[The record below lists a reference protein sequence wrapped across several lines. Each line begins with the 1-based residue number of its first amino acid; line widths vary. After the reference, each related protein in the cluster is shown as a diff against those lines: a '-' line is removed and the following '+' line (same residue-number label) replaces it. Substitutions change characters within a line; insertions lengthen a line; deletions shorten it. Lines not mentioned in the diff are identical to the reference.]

1 MGRIILCGSFK
12 GGVGKSVTTFNLAY
26 SLAEI
31 GKKVLCVDFDS
42 QANLTT
48 CFGVEDVEI
57 LPVTIGHL
65 MMAEIEDE
73 ALPETVEYIHSRNGV
88 DFIPSSMV
96 LSAVDSKLRLEMG
109 AEGMLSRILEP
120 LRDSYDYIILDTCP
134 SLGALTINALA
145 AADEVIITVNP
156 QFLAMMGL
164 QDFLK
169 TVGKIKSRINN
180 RLSVSGI
187 LLTMCDSRTNLC
199 KVISEEVAETFQNQI
214 RIFDSRIP
222 TTVKVGESVYYSEP
236 LIEYAPGNGACEA
249 YRMLAKEVS
258 CACRLMLRKGRY
270 LMMRLTCSPR
280 GSRQLPT
287 AVWRCW
293 ISMR

>member
-1 MGRIILCGSFK
+1 
-12 GGVGKSVTTFNLAY
+12 
-26 SLAEI
+26 
-31 GKKVLCVDFDS
+31 
-42 QANLTT
+42 
-48 CFGVEDVEI
+48 
-57 LPVTIGHL
+57 

-134 SLGALTINALA
+134 SLGTLTINALA

-156 QFLAMMGL
+156 QLLAMMGL

-180 RLSVSGI
+180 WLSVSGI

-199 KVISEEVAETFQNQI
+199 KVISEEVAETIQNQI

-222 TTVKVGESVYYSEP
+222 TTVKVGEPVYYSEP

-249 YRMLAKEVS
+249 YRMLAKEVAS
-258 CACRLMLRKGRY
+258 A
-270 LMMRLTCSPR
+270 
-280 GSRQLPT
+280 
-287 AVWRCW
+287 
-293 ISMR
+293 

>member
-1 MGRIILCGSFK
+1 MGKIIMGGSFK

-31 GKKVLCVDFDS
+31 GKKVLAVDFDS

-48 CFGVEDVEI
+48 CFGVEAVET

-65 MMAEIEDE
+65 IMAEIEEE
-73 ALPETVEYIHSRNGV
+73 ALPETVDYIHSRNGV
-88 DFIPSSMV
+88 DFILSSMV

-120 LRDSYDYIILDTCP
+120 LRESYDFILIDTCP

-156 QFLAMMGL
+156 QLLAMMGL

-169 TVGKIKSRINN
+169 TVGKIRSRINN
-180 RLSVSGI
+180 RLSIAGI
-187 LLTMCDSRTNLC
+187 LLTMCDAKTNLC
-199 KVISEEVAETFQNQI
+199 KVISEEVADTFQSQI
-214 RIFDSRIP
+214 RIFESRIP

-236 LIEYAPGNGACEA
+236 LIEYAPDNGACEA
-249 YRMLAKEVS
+249 YRMLAKE
-258 CACRLMLRKGRY
+258 
-270 LMMRLTCSPR
+270 LTC
-280 GSRQLPT
+280 
-287 AVWRCW
+287 A
-293 ISMR
+293 

>member
-1 MGRIILCGSFK
+1 MGRIIMCGSFK

-26 SLAEI
+26 ALAEI

-48 CFGVEDVEI
+48 CFGVEDIEI

-156 QFLAMMGL
+156 QLLAMMGL

-169 TVGKIKSRINN
+169 TVGK
-180 RLSVSGI
+180 
-187 LLTMCDSRTNLC
+187 
-199 KVISEEVAETFQNQI
+199 EE
-214 RIFDSRIP
+214 
-222 TTVKVGESVYYSEP
+222 
-236 LIEYAPGNGACEA
+236 
-249 YRMLAKEVS
+249 
-258 CACRLMLRKGRY
+258 
-270 LMMRLTCSPR
+270 
-280 GSRQLPT
+280 
-287 AVWRCW
+287 
-293 ISMR
+293 

>member
-1 MGRIILCGSFK
+1 MGKIIMCGSFK

-42 QANLTT
+42 QTNLTT
-48 CFGVEDVEI
+48 CFGVEDVEA

-65 MMAEIEDE
+65 MMAEIEEE
-73 ALPETVEYIHSRNGV
+73 ALPETIDYIHSRNGV
-88 DFIPSSMV
+88 DFISSSMV
-96 LSAVDSKLRLEMG
+96 LSAIDSKLRLEMG

-120 LRDSYDYIILDTCP
+120 LRDQYDYILLDTCP

-156 QFLAMMGL
+156 RLLAMMGL

-169 TVGKIKSRINN
+169 TVGKIRSRINN
-180 RLSVSGI
+180 RLSVAGI

-199 KVISEEVAETFQNQI
+199 KVISEEVAETFQGQI

-222 TTVKVGESVYYSEP
+222 TTVKVGESVYCSEP

-249 YRMLAKEVS
+249 YRMLVKEVT
-258 CACRLMLRKGRY
+258 CA
-270 LMMRLTCSPR
+270 
-280 GSRQLPT
+280 
-287 AVWRCW
+287 
-293 ISMR
+293 